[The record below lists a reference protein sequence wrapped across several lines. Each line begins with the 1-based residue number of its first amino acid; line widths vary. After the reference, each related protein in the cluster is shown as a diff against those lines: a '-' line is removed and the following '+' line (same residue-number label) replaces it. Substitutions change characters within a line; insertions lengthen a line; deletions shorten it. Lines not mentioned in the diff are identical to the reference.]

1 MNHPIKHFSIKREFN
16 AKRQRVFDAF
26 STSAA
31 MAAWWGPIGTTI
43 TVLSFD
49 FRPGGK
55 FHYKL
60 EGNGHVMWGLFV
72 FKTITKPEVIEYV
85 SSFADEKGD
94 ITAAPFEG
102 LDFPL
107 EVWNHLDF
115 KETNGTTTVTLQSHP
130 VNATDSQ
137 EKTFNS
143 LTQSMNDGYN
153 GTLNQLEEYLRRN
166 EYSL

>member
-16 AKRQRVFDAF
+16 ATRLRVFNAF
-26 STSAA
+26 STSEA
-31 MAAWWGPIGTTI
+31 MADWWGPTGTKI

-49 FRPGGK
+49 FKPGGK

-60 EGNGHVMWGLFV
+60 EGNGQVMWGLFV
-72 FKTITKPEVIEYV
+72 FKTINKPEMMEYV
-85 SSFADEKGD
+85 SSFADENGN
-94 ITAAPFEG
+94 ITIAPFAG

-115 KETNGTTTVTLQSHP
+115 KEVNGTTTITLQSHAI
-130 VNATDSQ
+130 NATDAQ
-137 EKTFNS
+137 EKVFNS

-153 GTLNQLEEYLRRN
+153 GTLNQLEEYLKKTGG
-166 EYSL
+166 